1 MLTGETQRVDRWLWF
16 ARFFKTRTVASRL
29 VAAGRVRIGADTGT
43 DRITKA
49 SHCIQPGD
57 VLTFPQG
64 RRIRVVR
71 VTALGQRR
79 GPAAE
84 AQALYEDLSPPE
96 PSVSAHKPAF
106 PVQAER
112 PAGSGRPTKKDR
124 RLTDRLKSDSL

>member
-1 MLTGETQRVDRWLWF
+1 MLTDETQRVDRWLWF

-29 VAAGRVRIGADTGT
+29 VAAGRVRISADTGT

-49 SHCIQPGD
+49 SHCIRPGD

-79 GPAAE
+79 GPAVE

-96 PSVSAHKPAF
+96 PPDSAHKPAF

-112 PAGSGRPTKKDR
+112 PTGSGRPTKKDR
-124 RLTDRLKSDSL
+124 RLTDRLKSDSV